1 MTTQGKKFAVF
12 TIGRDTFG
20 IEIDRVIE
28 ILHTKRVY
36 TLPEL
41 PEFLSGVI
49 TVRGEVIPLLDL
61 RKRFGIHADGGQELT
76 IIVRYDSEKIGLI
89 VEKVQEIVTLLA
101 GEIIAPPTIFKG
113 LKKKY
118 LTGIG
123 KKDERI
129 IILLNLDF
137 LLSSEE
143 KLMLKESEEILEEH
157 AKTGDSA

>member
-1 MTTQGKKFAVF
+1 MMTKGNKFAVF
-12 TIGRDTFG
+12 TIAQETFG
-20 IEIDRVIE
+20 IEINRVIE
-28 ILHTKRVY
+28 ILHTQKIY

-61 RKRFGIHADGGQELT
+61 RKRFGIRSAGGQELT

-89 VEKVQEIVTLLA
+89 VERVEEIVTLFT

-123 KKDERI
+123 KKDDRI

-143 KLMLKESEEILEEH
+143 KIMLKESEEILEEH